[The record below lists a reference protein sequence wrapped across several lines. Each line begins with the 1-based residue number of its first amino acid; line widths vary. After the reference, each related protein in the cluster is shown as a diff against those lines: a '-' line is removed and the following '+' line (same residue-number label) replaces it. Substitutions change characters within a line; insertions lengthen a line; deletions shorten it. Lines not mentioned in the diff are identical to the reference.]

1 MTDLE
6 DILASMWARLPGCK
20 VVAVAGMDGLLVERH
35 PSDAQAA
42 ELGSAPDEA
51 ALEHVAADL
60 TTVLTLVGGEMSR
73 QLGAAVDELVALGA
87 SGGYLA
93 RRIDPEL
100 FLFVIVGASADLGSV
115 RREAADVCGRLAG
128 AFA

>member
-6 DILASMWARLPGCK
+6 DILASLWAQLPGCR

-35 PSDAQAA
+35 PTEAHST
-42 ELGSAPDEA
+42 ELRSAPDEA

-73 QLGAAVDELVALGA
+73 QLGGPIDELVALGED
-87 SGGYLA
+87 GGYLA
-93 RRIDPEL
+93 RRIDREL
-100 FLFVIVGASADLGSV
+100 FLFVVVGPSADLGSV
-115 RREAADVCGRLAG
+115 RREAADVCNRLAG